1 MGLSVGNGELWPLQ
15 KRHPLT
21 NSPNLVTLEV
31 YKTSSYAKFDA
42 NLLTEAF
49 STGWNIKKCI
59 YTHFS
64 WTHQQVRLVDGFSR
78 LMAQTTRTRARC
90 VFWGSINTAPYLWG
104 QIHKTPIWGHAGCS
118 WPGGSWG
125 L

>member
-49 STGWNIKKCI
+49 STG
-59 YTHFS
+59 
-64 WTHQQVRLVDGFSR
+64 
-78 LMAQTTRTRARC
+78 
-90 VFWGSINTAPYLWG
+90 
-104 QIHKTPIWGHAGCS
+104 
-118 WPGGSWG
+118 
-125 L
+125 